1 MTVSVKGTTIGTTA
15 DATGHYYLKN
25 LPEGPCTIVAE
36 AIGYSTVE
44 QQVVMKR
51 NKTVE
56 LNFVMQEQTLAMDEV
71 VVSATRNVTNKRS
84 SAVIVNVASAKLFD
98 RTASTDLAETM
109 KFQSGLRI
117 ENNCGNCGTTQ
128 LRINGL
134 EGQYSQILLDSNPI
148 FSSLAAVYGLEQLP
162 TAMIER
168 VEVIRGGGSALFGS
182 SAIGGVVNIITKEPL
197 RNSLTLSNIT
207 DILKGGTAEYNTSL
221 NGSFV
226 SDDRRAGVYLFGMI
240 KNRNAYDRNGD
251 GYSDIPRLQSETAG
265 FRGYYKTSAYTKLT
279 AEYHHIHE
287 FRRGG
292 DSIDLAPHMT
302 NIAEQLDHRIDGGSL
317 RFDGFSADS
326 RHRYGVGI
334 SAQGI
339 KRNSYYGTDK
349 NPDTYGHTTDLTLV
363 ASAQYTYA
371 FERCLFMPAQLTAG
385 AEYTYNDLSD
395 DFPAVGRH
403 MVQTVQSGGVYV
415 QNEWQNERFNI
426 IVGGRLDAHNM
437 VDKPIFSPRANIRY
451 SPHRDIG
458 LRLSYSSGYR
468 APQAYNEDLHIDV
481 LNRQAAII
489 RIDPNLKPE
498 HSHSVSASADLY
510 HCFGR
515 VETNLLIK
523 GFYTDLND
531 VFALSKV
538 GEDEAGN
545 IIKLR
550 HQRLGR
556 NRQGHNRRVQ
566 DRHGR
571 YIRTSGWL
579 HLPAQPL
586 RRARKVVGRCGTAA
600 AHVPLPRQLWI
611 PYGRLRPYAASDGLA
626 LRELYGAHART
637 AQCRIHRTR
646 HRTSDTLVL
655 GHGPAHGIRLP
666 TDRLHRHGAQR
677 RCQEPVRQLPAGSRL
692 RPREGFGLH
701 LRPHAAAYLLR
712 RVEVYALTSSYPH
725 NKGSLFRK
733 AAFVIYMSIIAFQ
746 APPPRCST
754 STLTPMAIR
763 IMPPHRSALMRRAYR
778 PPNFMPKRSPAIVTA
793 NDTNPMTQS
802 GYTRSDASFIPIHTN
817 DMPTASASMLVAS
830 AMVNMT
836 FVSSGLKCLFSSLP
850 NDSITM
856 RPPRKSRMA
865 NAIQWS
871 TLSIRWR
878 K

>member
-1 MTVSVKGTTIGTTA
+1 MKNILTAAALILMAATSHDIFAATPDTPPAAAHGATVTSETPPQPKATDANIYGHIISLDRQEHIPYVTVSVKGTTIGTTA

-197 RNSLTLSNIT
+197 RNSLTLSNVT

-403 MVQTVQSGGVYV
+403 MAQTVQSGGVYV

-515 VETNLLIK
+515 VETNLLIE

-538 GEDEAGN
+538 G
-545 IIKLR
+545 
-550 HQRLGR
+550 
-556 NRQGHNRRVQ
+556 
-566 DRHGR
+566 
-571 YIRTSGWL
+571 
-579 HLPAQPL
+579 
-586 RRARKVVGRCGTAA
+586 
-600 AHVPLPRQLWI
+600 
-611 PYGRLRPYAASDGLA
+611 
-626 LRELYGAHART
+626 
-637 AQCRIHRTR
+637 
-646 HRTSDTLVL
+646 
-655 GHGPAHGIRLP
+655 
-666 TDRLHRHGAQR
+666 
-677 RCQEPVRQLPAGSRL
+677 
-692 RPREGFGLH
+692 
-701 LRPHAAAYLLR
+701 
-712 RVEVYALTSSYPH
+712 
-725 NKGSLFRK
+725 
-733 AAFVIYMSIIAFQ
+733 
-746 APPPRCST
+746 
-754 STLTPMAIR
+754 
-763 IMPPHRSALMRRAYR
+763 
-778 PPNFMPKRSPAIVTA
+778 
-793 NDTNPMTQS
+793 
-802 GYTRSDASFIPIHTN
+802 
-817 DMPTASASMLVAS
+817 
-830 AMVNMT
+830 
-836 FVSSGLKCLFSSLP
+836 
-850 NDSITM
+850 
-856 RPPRKSRMA
+856 
-865 NAIQWS
+865 
-871 TLSIRWR
+871 
-878 K
+878 